1 MQRRCNVRCP
11 NCRVSVTRLSGATL
25 TLQQHMKALNLPA
38 FMGRLIPFV
47 EIAMSNPDRGDDR
60 NRALLAR
67 AA

>member
-1 MQRRCNVRCP
+1 
-11 NCRVSVTRLSGATL
+11 
-25 TLQQHMKALNLPA
+25 MKALNLPA